1 MKKRL
6 LSLALALVMA
16 LALMPT
22 AALAAGDFQI
32 TDGVLT
38 GYTGAGGDVVI
49 PDGVTAIGA
58 SAFKGCKSLTSVT
71 IPDSVTSIGK
81 WAFEDCKSLTNV
93 TIPDSVTSIG
103 GEAFRGCTSLTAVTI
118 PDSVTSIGG
127 GAFRYCDSLTGVTI
141 PDGVTSIGENAFDY
155 CKSLTDVTIPD
166 SVTTIGGH
174 AFSNCTSLTS
184 VTIPDSVTTIGRG
197 AFYSCESLTDVT
209 IPDSVTSIEDWT
221 FGFCDSLTDVTIP
234 DSVTTIGDSVFSNCE
249 GLTSVTIPAGVGRF
263 AKYVFYDCPSLT
275 TIRGADGSYAQIWAL
290 DNGKTFEAVL
300 PAAATPG
307 KTAYASTQ
315 LVEVDGKKIEFQCY
329 ALKDANGNDTNY
341 VKLRDV
347 AYILNGTAAQFQVG
361 WDGQVA
367 ITTKTAYTPN
377 GSEMKT
383 PYSGDRTYAKAGS
396 ESVRLNGSSNSM
408 NALLL
413 KDGEGN
419 GYTYFKL
426 RDLGTALGF
435 KVDWSPERGIYIE
448 TK

>member
-16 LALMPT
+16 LALLPT

-38 GYTGAGGDVVI
+38 GYTGSGGDVII
-49 PDGVTAIGA
+49 PDGVTAIGV

-71 IPDSVTSIGK
+71 IPDSVTSIGEK
-81 WAFEDCKSLTNV
+81 AFWYCKSLTSVTIPNSVTSIGRYAFNDCDSLTGV

-103 GEAFRGCTSLTAVTI
+103 ECAFYSCDNLTGVTI
-118 PDSVTSIGG
+118 PDSVTTIEK
-127 GAFRYCDSLTGVTI
+127 GAFRSCDSLTGVTI
-141 PDGVTSIGENAFDY
+141 PDSVTTIEEEVFYGCKSLTTVTIPNSVTSIGVDAFNG
-155 CKSLTDVTIPD
+155 CSSLTGVTIPN
-166 SVTTIGGH
+166 SVTTITTET
-174 AFSNCTSLTS
+174 FSYCTSLTS
-184 VTIPDSVTTIGRG
+184 VTIPDSVTSIGEK
-197 AFYSCESLTDVT
+197 AFYGCKNLTT
-209 IPDSVTSIEDWT
+209 
-221 FGFCDSLTDVTIP
+221 
-234 DSVTTIGDSVFSNCE
+234 
-249 GLTSVTIPAGVGRF
+249 VTIPAGVGSIQINAF
-263 AKYVFYDCPSLT
+263 WDCDSLT
-275 TIRGADGSYAQIWAL
+275 TVRGAEGSYAQVWAL